1 MLNFSADIFFWTI
14 LQLSF
19 TENIWNYYI
28 DQKECLRLT
37 NNQKKKKKKEFEIFN
52 SWDTLYLFLHFQLAF

>member
-28 DQKECLRLT
+28 DQKECLGLT

>member
-28 DQKECLRLT
+28 DQKECLGLT
-37 NNQKKKKKKEFEIFN
+37 NNQKKKKKKKNLKYLILEIRYTFSSIFN
-52 SWDTLYLFLHFQLAF
+52 